1 MLSKTIGV
9 IVALYANKKLM
20 KLKIST
26 PAKIIFQGEIEKISI
41 PTENGNLKVMVGNAP
56 MVTTVKPGIIKLRP
70 MENHIKVWPEMYVST
85 SKGMVFIDG
94 KIVRIV
100 SSDATLAP
108 EQSESTLLQNRRTL
122 EEKIKRLKSEWSIEE
137 IEKTLIKVEKIN
149 ADLELK
155 KMLQTA

>member
-1 MLSKTIGV
+1 
-9 IVALYANKKLM
+9 M

-26 PAKIIFQGEIEKISI
+26 PSKVIFQGDIQKISL
-41 PTENGNLKVMVGNAP
+41 PTENGNLKVMAGNAP
-56 MVTTVKPGIIKLRP
+56 MVTTIKPGIIKVWP
-70 MENHIKVWPEMYVST
+70 MENHIKVGPEMYIST

-100 SSDATLAP
+100 STEATTRP
-108 EQSESTLLQNRRTL
+108 EESENNLLQNRKTL
-122 EEKIKRLKSEWSIEE
+122 EDKIKRLKSEWSIEE
-137 IEKTLIKVEKIN
+137 IEKNMIRLEKIN

>member
-1 MLSKTIGV
+1 
-9 IVALYANKKLM
+9 M

-26 PAKIIFQGEIEKISI
+26 PSKVIFQGDIQKISL
-41 PTENGNLKVMVGNAP
+41 PTENGNLKVMAGNAP
-56 MVTTVKPGIIKLRP
+56 MVTTIKPGIIKVWP
-70 MENHIKVWPEMYVST
+70 MENHIKVGPEMYIST

-100 SSDATLAP
+100 STEATTRP
-108 EQSESTLLQNRRTL
+108 EESESNLLQNRKTL
-122 EEKIKRLKSEWSIEE
+122 EDKIKRLKSEWSIEE
-137 IEKTLIKVEKIN
+137 IEKNMIRLEKIN